1 MATDVTTWRSE
12 LASREH
18 EHLEEFFDFLRIPSV
33 SALPEHQA
41 DIDRAAEWTAAR
53 LRKAGVPE
61 VEILQTGGKPL
72 VWGRW
77 QVSTEQ
83 PTALIYAH
91 YDVQPPDPLNLWET
105 PPFAPDIRDGRVYA
119 RGATDDKH
127 GVYATILAVEELARQ
142 NGQPPIN
149 LVFFYEGEEEIGSP
163 AVPKIIQAERERFK
177 CDLVLSADGG
187 QEGEDLPGL
196 TVALKGLAGVQID
209 VQTSGTDLHSGM
221 YGATVP
227 NAVQVLVQL
236 AATLHDQEGRV
247 AVEGFYDRVH
257 ELSPQERA
265 EIAANPF
272 DEREFKAEAQVQAL
286 WGEAGYTPRERM
298 WARPTLDF
306 NGIWGGFQG
315 EGAKTVTPREA
326 HAKITCRLVPDQN
339 PDEIPGLIERHLR
352 QHCPPGVTLT
362 VTPLPGKANPF
373 SIRRDHPGLVAA
385 GNVLREMYGKDP
397 LIVRS
402 GGTVPVAEVFQR
414 ELGADMVFFGFGLP
428 GCGMHAPNEWFRIED
443 LHRAVEGY
451 CALLTALAN

>member
-1 MATDVTTWRSE
+1 MAIETTSWSAD
-12 LASREH
+12 LASREQ

-33 SALPEHQA
+33 SALPEHQP

-61 VEILQTGGKPL
+61 VEILQTDGKPL

-77 QVSTEQ
+77 HVSDEQ

-91 YDVQPPDPLNLWET
+91 YDVQPPDPLDLWET
-105 PPFAPDIRDGRVYA
+105 APFEPTVRDGRIYA
-119 RGATDDKH
+119 RGSADDKH
-127 GVYATILAVEELARQ
+127 GVYATILAVEALARQ
-142 NGQPPIN
+142 QGQPPIN

-196 TVALKGLAGVQID
+196 TVALKGLAGVQVD
-209 VQTSGTDLHSGM
+209 VQTSETDLHSGM
-221 YGATVP
+221 YGATVH

-236 AATLHDQEGRV
+236 AATLHDKDGRV
-247 AVEGFYDRVH
+247 AVEGFYDRVR
-257 ELSPQERA
+257 ELTPQERT
-265 EIAANPF
+265 EIAENAF
-272 DEREFKAEAQVQAL
+272 DEGEFKAEAQVQEF

-306 NGIWGGFQG
+306 NGFWGGFQG
-315 EGAKTVTPREA
+315 KGSKTVTPREA
-326 HAKITCRLVPDQN
+326 HAKITCRLVPNQDPN
-339 PDEIPGLIERHLR
+339 EIPGLLERHL
-352 QHCPPGVTLT
+352 QKHSPPGVALT

-373 SIRRDHPGLVAA
+373 AIDRDHEGLVAA
-385 GNVLREMYGKDP
+385 GNILREMYGKDP

-414 ELGADMVFFGFGLP
+414 ELGADMIFFGFGLP
-428 GCGMHAPNEWFRIED
+428 GSQIHAPNEWFRVED
-443 LHRAVEGY
+443 LRRAAEGY
-451 CALLTALAN
+451 CALLTALAR